1 MVRHDDEG
9 VQEELPLFVVV
20 ENGLLKQFGRGRD
33 LKKSAAFGRHSS
45 DQIRPSF
52 LGRESHLS
60 SINEKP
66 VAKATFFTSLHSGA

>member
-9 VQEELPLFVVV
+9 VQKELPLSVVV

-33 LKKSAAFGRHSS
+33 LKKSAAFGCHRG

-52 LGRESHLS
+52 LRRKSHLS

-66 VAKATFFTSLHSGA
+66 VAKATFITCLHSGA